1 LKNNLRKCLSLFSTG
16 ITAITSQTED
26 NLYEGITVN
35 SFSSV
40 SLKPPIVMWCLD
52 KKTKS
57 KKNFIK
63 KNKEYKIIFLSA
75 NQKKDCY
82 KLASKNNKFDHDHE
96 VNLLKK
102 SMGYLTCKLYKKFNA
117 GDHIIILHKVI
128 KFKINPKK
136 KPLIFFRSKVLA

>member
-1 LKNNLRKCLSLFSTG
+1 MKNNLRKCLALFSTG

-82 KLASKNNKFDHDHE
+82 KLASKNNKFDHRYE

-102 SMGYLTCKLYKKFNA
+102 
-117 GDHIIILHKVI
+117 
-128 KFKINPKK
+128 
-136 KPLIFFRSKVLA
+136 